1 MAGSFQSVSI
11 QSIRSPSRQRFPGSG
26 WTARHSLVTPGH
38 SGPIRTAVSWLW
50 MDWPAVLSSSQEF
63 FQSHRVLKSFPA
75 QPPHIARHSPSR
87 QEQHKR
93 GIIHPFSK
101 AFEQTA
107 EEQSLLPLAQRTGGI
122 KKEDIKTG
130 TYRNDM
136 FPLMSIF
143 FFLPRLFN
151 GLCGRGV

>member
-75 QPPHIARHSPSR
+75 QPPHIARNSPSR

-101 AFEQTA
+101 AFLSHPQCLRPPVIGA
-107 EEQSLLPLAQRTGGI
+107 EAGFGCCPLRSGQ
-122 KKEDIKTG
+122 E
-130 TYRNDM
+130 
-136 FPLMSIF
+136 
-143 FFLPRLFN
+143 
-151 GLCGRGV
+151 GLKRRALKREHIAMICSR